1 MMEKPILELVGKSGN
16 AYSILAEAA
25 VVAKQAGW
33 SEDQIK
39 KFHSEAT
46 SLDYDHLLRTCDKY
60 FDVR

>member
-1 MMEKPILELVGKSGN
+1 MAKPVLNLVGKSGN
-16 AYSILAEAA
+16 AYSVLAEVV

-39 KFHSEAT
+39 KFHIEAT
-46 SLDYDHLLRTCDKY
+46 SLDYDHLLRTCGKY